1 MTGQDIGGHIA
12 DEGNPVGVGNVLE
25 LYAMNGFVGA
35 VVDVRRVW
43 TQGPLTGI
51 RDSYKIKKII
61 T

>member
-1 MTGQDIGGHIA
+1 MTGQDIGGHVA

-51 RDSYKIKKII
+51 RDS
-61 T
+61 